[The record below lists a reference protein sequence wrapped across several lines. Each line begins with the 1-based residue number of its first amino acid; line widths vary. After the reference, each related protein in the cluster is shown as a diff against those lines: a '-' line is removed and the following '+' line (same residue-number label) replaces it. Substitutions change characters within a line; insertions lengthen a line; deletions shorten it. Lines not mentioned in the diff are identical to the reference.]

1 MFKTSKYHLAIFIAA
16 LSYLAVTL
24 SCAPLMAATT
34 GQIQKIVSEEA
45 KRQGI
50 VPPSLALAVARVESN
65 FRADALSK
73 AGARGVMQIMP
84 LTASDEFGVNK
95 NELWEPRLNVR
106 LGITYLNR
114 LYKQYGNKWEL
125 ALSHYNGGTL
135 RGYGANARP
144 HSYTRKYVNTVF
156 HWARIYERRDTKLAL
171 ANQKAPSLKPSS
183 RIFQRA
189 ANAYWSE
196 PTQAIQKDWRHY
208 LKISSDLL
216 KTKISDTRPQASN
229 LRDWQPFLAQSDDNS
244 PSTRLMYRL
253 EKSRLNFKYFLQN
266 EKKLEQTMQGARSPR
281 FM

>member
-171 ANQKAPSLKPSS
+171 ANQKAPSLTPSS

-244 PSTRLMYRL
+244 PSTLLMYRL

>member
-1 MFKTSKYHLAIFIAA
+1 
-16 LSYLAVTL
+16 
-24 SCAPLMAATT
+24 MATTT

-84 LTASDEFGVNK
+84 LTAYDEFGVNK

-171 ANQKAPSLKPSS
+171 VNQKAPSLKPSS

>member
-1 MFKTSKYHLAIFIAA
+1 MFKTSKYHLAILIVT
-16 LSYLAVTL
+16 LSYLAATL
-24 SCAPLMAATT
+24 SCAPLMATTT

-84 LTASDEFGVNK
+84 LTAYDEFGVNK

-144 HSYTRKYVNTVF
+144 HSYTRKYVDTVF
-156 HWARIYERRDTKLAL
+156 HWARVYERRDTKLAL
-171 ANQKAPSLKPSS
+171 VNQEVPTLKSSS

-216 KTKISDTRPQASN
+216 NKKISDTRPQTSDR
-229 LRDWQPFLAQSDDNS
+229 RDWQPFSTQSYDNR

-253 EKSRLNFKYFLQN
+253 EKTRLNFQHFLLN
-266 EKKLEQTMQGARSPR
+266 EQKNHQSMVRDPSYR